1 MAVRG
6 EADGLLMGPGGS
18 IAIAISVDSG
28 NESGGTFSVAAG
40 DSSGESG
47 GISRK
52 IVVLKFENNIY
63 NL

>member
-1 MAVRG
+1 MRG
-6 EADGLLMGPGGS
+6 EADRLLMGPRGS
-18 IAIAISVDSG
+18 AAIAISVDSG
-28 NESGGTFSVAAG
+28 DESGGTFSVAAG

>member
-28 NESGGTFSVAAG
+28 DESRETFSVLAG

-47 GISRK
+47 GIS
-52 IVVLKFENNIY
+52 LKNESKDESSQINV
-63 NL
+63 